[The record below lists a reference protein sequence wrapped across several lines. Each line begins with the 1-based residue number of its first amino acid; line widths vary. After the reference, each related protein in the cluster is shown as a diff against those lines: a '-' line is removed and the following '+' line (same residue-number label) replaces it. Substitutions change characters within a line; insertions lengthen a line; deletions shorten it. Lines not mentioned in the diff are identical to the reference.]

1 MYYNQGRLTEAEAM
15 TTRALELLRR
25 SLPEVPPAPPPAVPG
40 GPLRVG
46 GDIREPRR
54 VSAAAP
60 VYPADAAAAGIEGIV
75 IIQAMVGTDGG
86 VKNAKI
92 LRSVPGLDQAALDAV
107 QQWRFTPTLLNGR
120 PVEIIMNVDVTF
132 TAK

>member
-1 MYYNQGRLTEAEAM
+1 
-15 TTRALELLRR
+15 
-25 SLPEVPPAPPPAVPG
+25 
-40 GPLRVG
+40 
-46 GDIREPRR
+46 